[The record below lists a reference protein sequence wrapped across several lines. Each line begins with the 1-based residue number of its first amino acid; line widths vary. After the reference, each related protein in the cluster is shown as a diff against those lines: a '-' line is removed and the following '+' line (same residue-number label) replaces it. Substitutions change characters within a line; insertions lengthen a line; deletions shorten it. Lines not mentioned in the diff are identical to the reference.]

1 MQKPIVDK
9 HVWMNRVQF
18 SSEIE
23 FIMCVIKCTKPYVS
37 YKVIVGTIVTV
48 ERFTRVIV

>member
-18 SSEIE
+18 NSEIE
-23 FIMCVIKCTKPYVS
+23 FIMCAIKCTKPYVLHRLIIS
-37 YKVIVGTIVTV
+37 SKYHSDPR
-48 ERFTRVIV
+48 EDC